1 MAFLTLVVLVVLV
14 LLRQSAALPWLM
26 LVAAVVAD
34 IHPQAHQQALVV
46 LVVEA
51 QERPLV
57 VARQVQQTVVVAVEV
72 VRVQVEQVEQVALVS

>member
-14 LLRQSAALPWLM
+14 LLHQSAALPWIM
-26 LVAAVVAD
+26 LAAAVVAD
-34 IHPQAHQQALVV
+34 IHPQAHQQVLVV

-57 VARQVQQTVVVAVEV
+57 AARQVQQTLVAVEAVVQVVVA
-72 VRVQVEQVEQVALVS
+72 QAEQVALAL